1 MVRYVGSIFEP
12 IDKVAW
18 NVWLVLEEKMSY
30 SVFRVEGVK
39 NTSSL
44 KGLCK
49 HNKDRIS
56 NTNPDIDKDK
66 SKDNIVLVECDG
78 TYNKKF
84 NEITK
89 EMRIQHDERMKT
101 MRADRVKSF
110 DRSLDDS
117 SSDVACEMLFTSD
130 EKFFEN
136 MNKDQIRQWAQE
148 SLNFVTKDIGIKKEN
163 IIHAVVHMDEKTP
176 HLHVVAVPL
185 IDTYDKRRKQN
196 TLKISRAKYIQGGKH
211 LTKLQDVYN
220 ERMNACGYK
229 LDRGDIG
236 NLKVHEKTADY
247 KARQVKEH
255 IKILDIKK
263 AQLNSSIKEID
274 NKYSNLLDDKCDI
287 YYVDNIQAKKSIVGQ
302 NITIKEEDFNRLKGI
317 AIEGL
322 KNKTKI
328 TDLEKENRILKSS
341 NARKEESI
349 NRFHDENVK
358 LKQSNKKLTNELEK
372 SGITNKALYTVAKEN
387 DLLGQAQKIL
397 EELVKP
403 KNKTRSKQ
411 RDWDRDR

>member
-18 NVWLVLEEKMSY
+18 NVWLVLEGKMSY

-110 DRSLDDS
+110 DKSLDDS

-211 LTKLQDVYN
+211 LTKLQDAYN
-220 ERMNACGYK
+220 ERMNACGYN
-229 LDRGDIG
+229 LERGEIG
-236 NLKVHEKTADY
+236 TLKVHQRTEDY
-247 KARQVKEH
+247 KKKQVKN
-255 IKILDIKK
+255 LIKK
-263 AQLNSSIKEID
+263 
-274 NKYSNLLDDKCDI
+274 LDLDKL
-287 YYVDNIQAKKSIVGQ
+287 KLTG
-302 NITIKEEDFNRLKGI
+302 TIKEVEGKYENLVKTRSCIADIESIETKRSFIGGNITLKEDDFNKLKGLAMEGI
-317 AIEGL
+317 HNKIKNDDLVRESEGL
-322 KNKTKI
+322 KVKINYSSSRISELQDRNTKTHKELDKI
-328 TDLEKENRILKSS
+328 
-341 NARKEESI
+341 
-349 NRFHDENVK
+349 
-358 LKQSNKKLTNELEK
+358 KKV
-372 SGITNKALYTVAKEN
+372 NKALLTVVKDHGLTDE
-387 DLLGQAQKIL
+387 AQRTFNEQNK
-397 EELVKP
+397 V
-403 KNKTRSKQ
+403 KTRTRSMYME
-411 RDWDRDR
+411 R

>member
-1 MVRYVGSIFEP
+1 
-12 IDKVAW
+12 
-18 NVWLVLEEKMSY
+18 MSY

-176 HLHVVAVPL
+176 HMHLSFVPITQDGRL
-185 IDTYDKRRKQN
+185 C
-196 TLKISRAKYIQGGKH
+196 AKEILGNKKKLTWWQDEFWKHMVEKYPDLERGEAASMTGREHIPPRLFKEAAH
-211 LTKLQDVYN
+211 LTRQAKQITDLLENTNFFNAGKNTDKAVELLQKFFPAMENFQTQVRKY
-220 ERMNACGYK
+220 
-229 LDRGDIG
+229 DRTISS
-236 NLKVHEKTADY
+236 LKSDNVSLKRQTQDLS
-247 KARQVKEH
+247 RQVKE
-255 IKILDIKK
+255 
-263 AQLNSSIKEID
+263 ATSSSIRKKMDDVRLRADYE
-274 NKYSNLLDDKCDI
+274 NL
-287 YYVDNIQAKKSIVGQ
+287 Q
-302 NITIKEEDFNRLKGI
+302 NLM
-317 AIEGL
+317 
-322 KNKTKI
+322 
-328 TDLEKENRILKSS
+328 NRIPP
-341 NARKEESI
+341 E
-349 NRFHDENVK
+349 
-358 LKQSNKKLTNELEK
+358 
-372 SGITNKALYTVAKEN
+372 
-387 DLLGQAQKIL
+387 IL
-397 EELVKP
+397 ELAKRGQL
-403 KNKTRSKQ
+403 THS
-411 RDWDRDR
+411 DRER